1 MSHHL
6 DLRVGSRVFR
16 LEEDS
21 AKIAVTYQSG
31 LTRDDRLEV
40 EFAAF
45 GAAAPV
51 RYEIPNRRMTLLEP
65 DGLSPERLEQMSDV
79 SATFPVFKLNDKRVV
94 LTTEIAVG
102 FDEATTTAAD
112 IAQMTDFTLV
122 TEGRGYAIL
131 DVPSDLDPMSAVA
144 QVRALPGVA
153 FAEPDLVT
161 IDRPI
166 TPGISS
172 FSAFSTGAPVV
183 QQAFINIDLEPAW
196 AVINPISGVTVAVL
210 DDGVDTAHDALS
222 GAVQGAYDAISG
234 AASAQPNPWDFH
246 GTACA
251 GLIVSDAPTFRGIAA
266 GVNLLAVRVAQSPAA
281 GQPWATSN
289 SILRRGID
297 WAVDNGADVLSNSWG
312 GPPSA
317 LLTAAIQRGRDTA
330 RGGKGAIFT
339 FAAGNS
345 GGPVEFPGTLSG
357 TIAVGGVNLADE
369 QKTRFSSDG
378 ETWWASNVGPEIDI
392 TAPAVRIRTSDIA
405 GPPGRTVTDWRDDF
419 NGTSAACPM
428 VAAAAALLL
437 VQDGDL
443 TCGQVAE
450 VLRESADKIG
460 PLGYDADG
468 HNAVFGHGRLNV
480 ARALDA
486 LSRSLVL
493 RGFVDRVPLS
503 ETIAIYVLSP
513 DDAAPLLF
521 TAHVDDEAEVYA
533 AATSGATVAF
543 TARSVVDSAAGPV
556 LIAPRLQR
564 SSAATQPGSGVSGG
578 PAPDEVLLPLPEDDV
593 FAALSA
599 PQWADQSEI
608 ADLSQI
614 KGIGSVRQKQLSAL
628 GICTLADLGAL
639 HGAAH
644 ETLRA
649 RFGDL
654 VDVSL
659 REDWVGQANA
669 LLKKQ
674 DKV

>member
-1 MSHHL
+1 MSNHL
-6 DLRVGSRVFR
+6 DLYVGGRAFR

-21 AKIAVTYQSG
+21 AKIAVTY
-31 LTRDDRLEV
+31 DDRLTRNDRLSV
-40 EFAAF
+40 EYTAF
-45 GAAAPV
+45 GTAAPV
-51 RYEIPNRRMTLLEP
+51 RYEIPDRNMTLLEP
-65 DGLSPERLEQMSDV
+65 DGRSPGILGQMNDV
-79 SATFPVFKLNDKRVV
+79 NATFPVFKLNDKRVV

-102 FDEATTTAAD
+102 FDDAATTAAE
-112 IAQMTDFTLV
+112 IAQTTGFALV
-122 TEGRGYAIL
+122 SDGAGYAIL
-131 DVPSDLDPMSAVA
+131 DVPTDLDPMIAVA
-144 QVRALPGVA
+144 QVRALPGVD

-166 TPGISS
+166 NPGIST
-172 FSAFSTGAPVV
+172 FAAFSTDAPSV

-196 AVINPISGVTVAVL
+196 AATNPITGVTVAVL
-210 DDGVDTAHDALS
+210 DDGVDTAHTALS
-222 GAVQGAYDAISG
+222 AAVQGAYDAISG

-251 GLIVSDAPTFRGIAA
+251 GLIVSDVPTFRGIAA
-266 GVNLLAVRVAQSPAA
+266 GLDLLAVRVAQSPAA

-317 LLTAAIQRGRDTA
+317 LLTDAIRRGREQA
-330 RGGKGAIFT
+330 RGGKGAIFV

-392 TAPAVRIRTSDIA
+392 TAPSVRIRTSDIT
-405 GPPGRTVTDWRDDF
+405 GPPGRTVTDWREDF

-437 VQDGDL
+437 VKEGDL

-450 VLRESADKIG
+450 ALCQSADKIG

-468 HNAVFGHGRLNV
+468 HNRVFGHGRLNV
-480 ARALDA
+480 SKALDA
-486 LSRSLVL
+486 LSRALVVH
-493 RGFVDRVPLS
+493 GYVDLIALS
-503 ETIAIYVLSP
+503 DALTIYLLSP
-513 DDAAPLLF
+513 DGAEPLLF
-521 TAHVDDEAEVYA
+521 AVHADDEADVHA
-533 AATSGATVAF
+533 AATAGATVTF
-543 TARSVVDSAAGPV
+543 TARAIFDSAAGPV
-556 LIAPRLQR
+556 LVAPRLQR
-564 SSAATQPGSGVSGG
+564 SSAVIPPDTGFSND

-599 PQWADQSEI
+599 LQPTDTVENS
-608 ADLSQI
+608 DLSRI
-614 KGIGSVRQKQLSAL
+614 KGIGSVRQEQLRSM
-628 GICTLADLGAL
+628 GIYTLADLDAL
-639 HGAAH
+639 HGAPT
-644 ETLRA
+644 ETLRT
-649 RFGDL
+649 RLGNL

-659 REDWVGQANA
+659 REDWFGQATA
-669 LLKKQ
+669 LLEKK
-674 DKV
+674 DMV